1 MVPRILI
8 DTAKVPGGEG
18 ELRLMK
24 RGADF
29 LISLWGNELMNRRL
43 SGSEK
48 ALATIACDRLRGRPK
63 IRMLIGGLGMGFT
76 LRAALA
82 ELPKDAEITV
92 VELVPK
98 VIDWARGPMDELFG
112 DCLDDPRVTILE
124 RDVGEVIDET
134 RGQWDAILMDVD
146 NGPDGVVRE
155 ANNRLYG
162 RNGVDMARRALTPNG
177 VLAYWSA
184 ASDPAFA
191 RRLSSNKGWHTDEIV
206 SRANGA
212 KGARHVIWVTTR
224 VE

>member
-1 MVPRILI
+1 MVPRVLI

-29 LISLWGNELMNRRL
+29 LISLWGNELMNSRL

-48 ALATIACDRLRGRPK
+48 ALATLACERLRGRHN

-82 ELPKDAEITV
+82 ELPKDARITV
-92 VELVPK
+92 VELVPE
-98 VIDWARGPMDELFG
+98 VVQWARGPMAELFG
-112 DCLDDPRVTILE
+112 DCLDDPRVTIVE

-134 RGQWDAILMDVD
+134 PGQWDAILMDVD
-146 NGPDGVVRE
+146 NGPDGVVRKS
-155 ANNRLYG
+155 NDRLYARSG
-162 RNGVDMARRALTPNG
+162 LDMARRAVAPGG

-191 RRLSSNKGWHTDEIV
+191 RRLAGNKGWHTDEIV

-212 KGARHVIWVTTR
+212 KGARHVIWVTTKL
-224 VE
+224 